1 MNIPTIIPLFLSLL
15 LLFPP
20 LAICDERQRTY
31 IVYLGSHTQQ
41 YTPDQILETHHSCL
55 TSVKDSEEEARASL
69 IYSYKHSINGF
80 AASLTPQQ
88 ASKLNELEEVVAV
101 IESRPRKY
109 STHTTRS
116 WEFSGLNLAA
126 GYDVA
131 ESMKKETTMAEA
143 GDLLH
148 RAGYGV
154 WPEAESF
161 SDEGMEAVPKSWK
174 GICQTGQ
181 EFNSSHC
188 NKKIIGARYYI
199 KGFETYYGRLDA
211 TEDYRSPRDKD
222 GHGTHTAA
230 TFAGRQVRNASA
242 LGGFARGTAS
252 GGAPLAR
259 LAVYKVCWPIPNQ
272 EKIGGNTCFDEDMLA
287 AMDDAIADGVQVI
300 SISIGADEPL
310 SPVNDS
316 LSIGALHAARKNVVV
331 VCSGGNDGPKPG
343 TVVNTP
349 PWILTVG
356 ASNMDR
362 GFLGTVV
369 LGNGMKITGQTV
381 THHKLPKRLPLI
393 SAADAALPWVPDNE
407 TDQCLPDSLAPE
419 KVRGKIVLCLRGSGT
434 RYLKG
439 VEVKRAGGAGFI
451 LANTAALGD
460 DVFLEPHV
468 LPTTAVTYDETR
480 EIVRYIRSAKGNAT
494 ARLREPRTVLGY
506 KAAPFMASFSSR
518 GPNVI
523 HPCILKPDVAAP
535 GVNILAAWSQASPP
549 TKLSQDRRSVKY
561 NFDSGTSMACPHVA
575 ALAALL
581 KAIHPTWSSAAI
593 RSAIMTT
600 ASTRNNKGRTITDER
615 GHTATPFQ
623 FGSGQFCPSKAADPG
638 LVYDASYTDYLLYLC
653 SYGLKNAGE
662 RFNCPKFPPPMYDL
676 NYPSVSVPKLN
687 GTLTI
692 KRSVMN
698 VGGDGNAVYFFSA
711 KPPLGMTVTAR
722 PSVLFFSRVGE
733 RKEFTL
739 TIEAREYYGE
749 GGYGFGWYSWRD
761 NYHVVR
767 SPIAVS
773 MG

>member
-69 IYSYKHSINGF
+69 IYSYRHSINGF

-131 ESMKKETTMAEA
+131 ESSLIV
-143 GDLLH
+143 GILDS
-148 RAGYGV
+148 GV

-188 NKKIIGARYYI
+188 N

-259 LAVYKVCWPIPNQ
+259 LAVYK
-272 EKIGGNTCFDEDMLA
+272 KIGGNTCFDEDMLA

-331 VCSGGNDGPKPG
+331 VCSGGNDGPTPG

-369 LGNGMKITGQTV
+369 LGNGLKITGQTV

-419 KVRGKIVLCLRGSGT
+419 KVRGKIVVCLRGSGT
-434 RYLKG
+434 RFLKG
-439 VEVKRAGGAGFI
+439 VEVKRAGGVGFI

-460 DVFLEPHV
+460 D
-468 LPTTAVTYDETR
+468 
-480 EIVRYIRSAKGNAT
+480 
-494 ARLREPRTVLGY
+494 
-506 KAAPFMASFSSR
+506 AAPFMAAFSSQ

-523 HPCILKPDVAAP
+523 HPYILKPDVAAP
-535 GVNILAAWSQASPP
+535 GVNILAAWSEASPP
-549 TKLSQDRRSVKY
+549 TKLSEDRRSVKY

-600 ASTRNNKGRTITDER
+600 GKTITDER

-623 FGSGQFCPSKAADPG
+623 FGSGQFRPSKAADPG

-662 RFNCPKFPPPMYDL
+662 RFNCPRFPPPMYDL

-692 KRSVMN
+692 KRSVTN

-739 TIEAREYYGE
+739 TIEARDLKETKEYYGG
-749 GGYGFGWYSWRD
+749 GGYRFGWYSWRD

>member
-1 MNIPTIIPLFLSLL
+1 MASR
-15 LLFPP
+15 PP
-20 LAICDERQRTY
+20 SPRNKPPNSTVRFRSENPRNPKSR
-31 IVYLGSHTQQ
+31 LGSVSVQLWVFFFFNQ
-41 YTPDQILETHHSCL
+41 KPEHSVFVC
-55 TSVKDSEEEARASL
+55 SVFFISA
-69 IYSYKHSINGF
+69 F
-80 AASLTPQQ
+80 AAVG
-88 ASKLNELEEVVAV
+88 AELEEVVAV

-131 ESMKKETTMAEA
+131 ESSLIV
-143 GDLLH
+143 GILDS
-148 RAGYGV
+148 GV

-188 NKKIIGARYYI
+188 N

-259 LAVYKVCWPIPNQ
+259 LAVYK
-272 EKIGGNTCFDEDMLA
+272 KIGGNTCFDEDMLA

-460 DVFLEPHV
+460 D
-468 LPTTAVTYDETR
+468 
-480 EIVRYIRSAKGNAT
+480 
-494 ARLREPRTVLGY
+494 
-506 KAAPFMASFSSR
+506 AAPFMASFSSR

-600 ASTRNNKGRTITDER
+600 GRTITDER

>member
-143 GDLLH
+143 G
-148 RAGYGV
+148 V

-188 NKKIIGARYYI
+188 N

-259 LAVYKVCWPIPNQ
+259 LAVYK

-600 ASTRNNKGRTITDER
+600 GTITDER